1 MGLFRAKPAPAFGV
15 SNIKAAAGRSV
26 LPSTLSNN
34 VVGAKAERA
43 LSIPTITRAVG
54 LISSTIASL
63 NLRSYTLKWNP
74 TTSEYDKNYVLGE
87 SWFTRPD
94 PKVTRQFVISNLV
107 SDLLLYGRAFLYTSS
122 RYVTGFPATFQWL
135 PANTVTSTDQGDVWF
150 TTASDLF
157 YNGVELDT
165 DNVVQ
170 FLSPQEGILYAGNNA
185 IDTAHKLDESARRFA
200 SNSIA
205 AGYLQQ
211 TDGEPMSGEELTE
224 LASAWAQARN
234 VNAIGA
240 LNQHVTFNEFKS
252 NPNLLQLLESRQFA
266 SLELARL
273 CQVPAYL
280 VGVAVGSMT
289 YQNAQQARQDLLTF
303 GASPFL
309 TCIAET
315 LSGDNVIQH
324 GKHIEFDTDAYLST
338 FSLDAGDSSGRSLSA
353 AEVAQKVYLAVT
365 NGIMTEREAREMINE
380 AGGNLT

>member
-26 LPSTLSNN
+26 LPSTLSQN

-43 LSIPTITRAVG
+43 LSIPTVTRAVG

-63 NLRSYTLKWNP
+63 NLRSYTLVWNP
-74 TTSEYDKNYVLGE
+74 TTSEYDKRYVLGE

-94 PKVTRQFVISNLV
+94 PKVTRQFVMSNLV
-107 SDLLLYGRAFLYTSS
+107 SDLLLYGRAFLYVTS
-122 RYVTGFPATFQWL
+122 RYATGFPATFQWL
-135 PANTVTSTDQGDVWF
+135 PSNSITSTDQGDDVWF
-150 TTASDLF
+150 TTADDLY

-165 DNVVQ
+165 ANVVQ
-170 FLSPQEGILYAGNNA
+170 FLSPQEGILYAGNAA
-185 IDTAHKLDESARRFA
+185 IDIAHKLDESARRFA

-205 AGYLQQ
+205 AGFLQQ

-224 LASAWAQARN
+224 LASAWAQARAT
-234 VNAIGA
+234 NAIGA

-252 NPNLLQLLESRQFA
+252 NPNLLQLLESRQYA

-315 LSGDNVIQH
+315 LSGDNVIAK
-324 GKHIEFDTDAYLST
+324 GKHIEFDTDAYLRT
-338 FSLDAGDSSGRSLSA
+338 FAIETADNIGRP
-353 AEVAQKVYLAVT
+353 Q
-365 NGIMTEREAREMINE
+365 TEQETDRD
-380 AGGNLT
+380 